1 MDVKKLTDK
10 KLDGDSLSHNELEF
24 AVMSYIDNSIND
36 SDMAAFLKSIHQ
48 QGMSRE
54 EIVSLT
60 RIMIESGE
68 TIDFKNLNS
77 YVADK
82 HSTGGVGD
90 KVSIILGPILAA
102 LGLSV
107 PMLAGRSLGH
117 TGGTIDKLET
127 IPGFKTNL
135 PIVNFKKNVEK
146 IGISIMSQTDT
157 ICPAD
162 KKIYALRDVTGTIDS
177 LPLICGSITVSYT
190 HLTLPTKA

>member
-24 AVMSYIDNSIND
+24 AVMSYVDNSIND
-36 SDMAAFLKSIHQ
+36 SDMATFLKSIHKE
-48 QGMSRE
+48 GMSRNE
-54 EIVSLT
+54 MVSLT

-68 TIDFKNLNS
+68 TIDFKNLNT

-82 HSTGGVGD
+82 HSTGGIGD
-90 KVSIILGPILAA
+90 KVSIVLGPILAA

-127 IPGFKTNL
+127 IPGFKTDL
-135 PIVNFKKNVEK
+135 PIANFKK
-146 IGISIMSQTDT
+146 M
-157 ICPAD
+157 
-162 KKIYALRDVTGTIDS
+162 LR
-177 LPLICGSITVSYT
+177 
-190 HLTLPTKA
+190 K